1 MRYCVRFTA
10 LATLLAATTLAWDTS
25 LSAQELDIQGTWI
38 RASEDDSHQRGLLL
52 FTPTTYSY
60 MVVLGED
67 PRTPFSGDEP
77 GDAERL
83 AAWRTFAGHSG
94 QYRIESGRIVYQA
107 YMSRNPSYMDGWPDN
122 ERTWTV
128 EIAGDVLTLTNQSGV
143 ARAWRRVEDGMADW

>member
-1 MRYCVRFTA
+1 MRYRLCITA
-10 LATLLAATTLAWDTS
+10 FATLLATATLGWNTS

-38 RASEDDSHQRGLLL
+38 RASDDDSHQRGLLL
-52 FTPTTYSY
+52 FTPNTYSY
-60 MVVLGED
+60 MVVLGDD

-94 QYRIESGRIVYQA
+94 RYRIENGQIVYEA
-107 YMSRNPSYMDGWPDN
+107 YMSRSPSYMDRWPEN

-128 EIAGDVLTLTNQSGV
+128 EIAGDVLTLTNESGV
-143 ARAWRRVEDGMADW
+143 ARAWRRLEDSMANW